1 MIIIKE
7 KDDFNLDEMASL
19 RKRRTGLPVN
29 IWLDD
34 SMLYKRTG
42 GHGMRI
48 KFQPDK
54 GDRPITRSMVP
65 MTIEDDPKI
74 VGNNVKINLSAS
86 EIEKIKIFIKANK
99 NLLIALSDMKIDIF
113 DFLERMVKA

>member
-1 MIIIKE
+1 MVIIKE
-7 KDDFNLDEMASL
+7 KADYDLDEMATL
-19 RKRRTGLPVN
+19 RKKRSGLPVN

-34 SMLYKRTG
+34 SMLYKRAG

-54 GDRPITRSMVP
+54 GDHPVTRSMVP

-74 VGNNVKINLSAS
+74 VGTNVKTNLSVS
-86 EIEKIKIFIKANK
+86 DIEQIKSFIKTNK
-99 NLLIALSDMKIDIF
+99 NLLIALSDMKIDF
-113 DFLERMVKA
+113 VDFVAKMVKV